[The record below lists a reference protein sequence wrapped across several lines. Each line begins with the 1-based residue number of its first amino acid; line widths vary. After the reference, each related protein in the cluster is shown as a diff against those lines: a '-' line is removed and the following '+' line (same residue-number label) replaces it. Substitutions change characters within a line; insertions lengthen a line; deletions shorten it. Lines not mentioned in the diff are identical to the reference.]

1 MEIIWRSSPVPH
13 RVHAVRK
20 NLDGEA
26 KNILRGLLGQM
37 FGNDPVAYDSI
48 EPMFGGGFIT
58 ARQSQFEPLAQ
69 MFREKGLAGES
80 E

>member
-1 MEIIWRSSPVPH
+1 
-13 RVHAVRK
+13 
-20 NLDGEA
+20 
-26 KNILRGLLGQM
+26 M